1 MFYAQSTSTVIMSG
15 RSKVTNLMFYV
26 QSTSTVI
33 MSGRSKVSNLMFYA
47 QSTSTVILSGR
58 SKVSNLMFYAQLTSM
73 VISGLFKVG
82 SMETET
88 LKSGH
93 GGENNEVTHCPI
105 QMTVNLNLEARLTKM
120 PLEG

>member
-1 MFYAQSTSTVIMSG
+1 MFYAQSTSTVIM
-15 RSKVTNLMFYV
+15 
-26 QSTSTVI
+26 
-33 MSGRSKVSNLMFYA
+33 
-47 QSTSTVILSGR
+47 SGR

-73 VISGLFKVG
+73 VISGLSKVG

-105 QMTVNLNLEARLTKM
+105 QMTVNLNLEARLKPVLNWANVCSPEHTSDTSTNYDSF
-120 PLEG
+120 LN